1 MVKVGNID
9 KANVKIGKDLA
20 FLPKPVMRWNS
31 RVFILLM
38 RSNKPGI
45 MKPLNLKYQKASIK
59 FVMELK
65 QKSKGH

>member
-45 MKPLNLKYQKASIK
+45 MKPLN
-59 FVMELK
+59 
-65 QKSKGH
+65 